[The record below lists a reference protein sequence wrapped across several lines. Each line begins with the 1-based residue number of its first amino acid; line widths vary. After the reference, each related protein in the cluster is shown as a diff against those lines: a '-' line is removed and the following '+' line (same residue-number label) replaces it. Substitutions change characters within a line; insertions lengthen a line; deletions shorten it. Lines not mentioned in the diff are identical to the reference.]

1 MRMWSPQ
8 QCETGMVCRTEKQ
21 YPVRKKTNMSKS
33 QALSVTKSERL
44 RIGLERLPKQTVLK
58 HSM

>member
-1 MRMWSPQ
+1 
-8 QCETGMVCRTEKQ
+8 MVCRTEKQ